1 MKSFSATFRLL
12 ALPLFLLGLP
22 GFAQTVPLEGIL
34 KGVETRYNSVATL
47 QMDFVQ
53 VYTAANRAK
62 RVESGK
68 LQLRKPGRMRWE
80 YFKPDGKLFISDG
93 KEYWFYSP
101 MARRAE
107 KMKLKEAQDWQ
118 APLGMLI
125 GKLDFQRD
133 FSKYLIQPAANGLQ
147 RITCE
152 PRNPSKSPFR
162 QIAFIAGQDFRVQ
175 ELTVTGQDG
184 SVMEFRFSNEVRNP
198 AQEASLYKFVPPAGT
213 EVIEGGGG
221 GQ

>member
-1 MKSFSATFRLL
+1 MGHPSS
-12 ALPLFLLGLP
+12 GLP
-22 GFAQTVPLEGIL
+22 IPPGRWLAFWRKPQANNRRKKWLGSSLNVARVQRVYVYVKLSLAVLCLAGLVTFVAPGWGQNVPLEGIL
-34 KGVETRYNSVATL
+34 KGVESRYNSVSTL
-47 QMDFVQ
+47 QMEFVQ

-62 RVESGK
+62 RTESGR

-101 MARRAE
+101 MAKRAE

-125 GKLDFQRD
+125 GRLDFQRD
-133 FSKYLIQPAANGLQ
+133 FSKYILQPQPSGLQ

-152 PRNPSKSPFR
+152 PRNPDKSPSDRLPLLRAMTFGCR
-162 QIAFIAGQDFRVQ
+162 
-175 ELTVTGQDG
+175 
-184 SVMEFRFSNEVRNP
+184 SWW
-198 AQEASLYKFVPPAGT
+198 
-213 EVIEGGGG
+213 
-221 GQ
+221 